1 MKLIL
6 EVQLTAEEKKLH
18 DAESILAEKLYNTCD
33 DWLNGRTIPELIFV
47 YDDEDCDNLDKE
59 ILNCYNPKNYLN

>member
-6 EVQLTAEEKKLH
+6 EVQLTAEEKKSH

-33 DWLNGRTIPELIFV
+33 DWLNGKTIPELIFV
-47 YDDEDCDNLDKE
+47 YDDEDYDNLDKE